1 MYIYIY
7 NVCIYIMYV
16 YIECMYVYIYIMCIY
31 IYVYIY
37 VQYIVEEVYNPTCIC
52 VGCPTLYVLQD
63 SLSSLGLHYFFR
75 EVGFPFSKLYPL
87 VNIEKAA
94 EHGH

>member
-1 MYIYIY
+1 MYIY
-7 NVCIYIMYV
+7 IYIMYV